1 MSGCI
6 GDTRWKRVGG
16 DSSCEVSVV
25 EFGALWREVAVSL
38 SATTRSMATSIT
50 VFRPYL
56 VELFGALIFVV
67 RET

>member
-1 MSGCI
+1 
-6 GDTRWKRVGG
+6 
-16 DSSCEVSVV
+16 VSVV